1 MNIPMSHE
9 VFVVCLGLCFT
20 AVFTWAF
27 RTLPNEKWQIIAAV
41 PKIRQDHNGQWQG
54 ENLTYYGAFTATAYL
69 IAVAIVFVLL
79 GAVSVRAEIVCFLVI
94 LLLSVCVPA
103 SELIARLVE
112 KKAHTFTVGGASF
125 TGIILMPWLVW
136 FADAIWEIGIPVM
149 PVMAAIAIA
158 YSFGEGFG
166 RLACISFGCCYGK
179 ALSDCPVIVRKL
191 FEKRCFV
198 FSGKTKKIA
207 YAHGLDGRRVLPIQ
221 AITAVLYT
229 GVGLAGT
236 YLFLKTFY
244 AAAFIMAILITQVWR
259 AASEFLRA
267 DYRGEGRLS
276 AYQIMAVL
284 AAGYSIFISM
294 IFHGY
299 LPQSADIVSG
309 LGYLWNPLMILSLQG
324 FWIAIFLYTGRSKVT
339 ASLLS
344 FHVLREKI

>member
-1 MNIPMSHE
+1 MSHE
-9 VFVVCLGLCFT
+9 LFVVCLGLCFA
-20 AVFTWAF
+20 AVFAWAF
-27 RTLPNEKWQIIAAV
+27 RTLPHEKWQIIAAM
-41 PKIRQDHNGQWQG
+41 PKIRQDHDGQWQG

-69 IAVAIVFVLL
+69 IAVIVVFVML
-79 GAVSVRAEIVCFLVI
+79 GAISLRAEMICFVVI

-125 TGIILMPWLVW
+125 AGIILMPWLIW
-136 FADAIWEIGIPVM
+136 LADTVSEIDIPVM

-179 ALSDCPVIVRKL
+179 ALRDCPAIIRKL

-207 YAHGLDGRRVLPIQ
+207 YAHALDGQPVLPIQ

-236 YLFLKTFY
+236 YLFLKAFY
-244 AAAFIMAILITQVWR
+244 PAAFITAILTTQVWR
-259 AASEFLRA
+259 AVSEFLRA
-267 DYRGEGRLS
+267 DYRGEGRIS
-276 AYQIMAVL
+276 AYQIMAVI
-284 AAGYSIFISM
+284 AAGYSILISL
-294 IFHGY
+294 IFRQY

-324 FWIAIFLYTGRSKVT
+324 LWIAVFLYTGRSKVT